1 VLNEYKALI
10 LEMHQTYGVNNQDV
24 HNLDPLFNLES
35 NVGTSL
41 LHANA

>member
-1 VLNEYKALI
+1 MNTKPNIEN
-10 LEMHQTYGVNNQDV
+10 YGVNNQYV
-24 HNLDPLFNLES
+24 HNLDPFFNLES

>member
-1 VLNEYKALI
+1 MI
-10 LEMHQTYGVNNQDV
+10 LEMQQNYGVNNQDV

-35 NVGTSL
+35 NVGISL

>member
-1 VLNEYKALI
+1 MLNEYKALI
-10 LEMHQTYGVNNQDV
+10 LKMHQNYVVNNQDA

-41 LHANA
+41 LHANV